1 MNGPPATARP
11 ATPPQMQMT
20 APRRWGANAD
30 VRMVRLIGM
39 IMAADIPCSTR
50 APIRVSTDGARA
62 HIAEAALNSSRPTMK
77 IRRRPK
83 RSPWAAAV
91 VMPADRL
98 RELGDALGPIVFEL
112 GLWGAGLLAIPKEDD
127 QVPTAAIV
135 VAMRVMFKP
144 VKAAGVSED
153 YELHVDGHVFKV
165 RVEDGQ
171 VVTREGFARPPSA
184 TFTLDGRTLLALL
197 REGLEP
203 RDALAAR
210 RVLVDGKTDCLARF
224 VSFFAKV
231 PEVASKSTS

>member
-1 MNGPPATARP
+1 
-11 ATPPQMQMT
+11 
-20 APRRWGANAD
+20 
-30 VRMVRLIGM
+30 
-39 IMAADIPCSTR
+39 
-50 APIRVSTDGARA
+50 
-62 HIAEAALNSSRPTMK
+62 
-77 IRRRPK
+77 
-83 RSPWAAAV
+83 
-91 VMPADRL
+91 
-98 RELGDALGPIVFEL
+98 
-112 GLWGAGLLAIPKEDD
+112 
-127 QVPTAAIV
+127 
-135 VAMRVMFKP
+135 MFKP

-171 VVTREGFARPPSA
+171 VVTREGFARAPSA